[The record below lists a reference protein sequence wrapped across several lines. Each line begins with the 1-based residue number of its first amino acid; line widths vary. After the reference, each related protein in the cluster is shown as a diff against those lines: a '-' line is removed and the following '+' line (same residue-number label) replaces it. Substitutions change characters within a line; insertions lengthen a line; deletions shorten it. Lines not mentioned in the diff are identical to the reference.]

1 MRNFL
6 AVLLALVLFSLHAYA
21 QPPKPSPKNF
31 KNSVSAKSLAGEKE
45 QFDRAVALADTAE
58 RIAGLRK
65 FVKDFP
71 KSKEKIR
78 ALELITSGRAALA
91 DEKFRA
97 GEKEAGIELFKLA
110 VRDAPTPVSDK
121 LFAEVVLQIP
131 NSLALR
137 GEAKAAIEI
146 ARLIEG
152 KAVGNAKQLLGA
164 AAFYLAME
172 NAADAKRL
180 VEKAVAL
187 DANLPAAYQTLGL
200 AHRLDFQLEE
210 SANAYQKALE
220 LDADSIVSRRSLAE
234 MKRAAGKAP
243 EAVRLYREI
252 LAKDANDQAAQTGLI
267 LALLDTENKIEAESE
282 MQKSLAANPNN
293 LPLLTGAAYWY
304 AAHDDGARAIELAE
318 KAVAVEPRYTWAR
331 VALARGLMQQKRPL
345 EAEKTLLAARQYG
358 DFPTL
363 DYELAAAR
371 FQSGFYRE
379 AAEGLQKKFA
389 VAADGAIKTRLG
401 GRVAK
406 EAKSF
411 TELLAAERRASIFQ
425 TLAADN
431 LETAD
436 KLKSLLDFSQKLD
449 ASGDEAAVAAADEF
463 VRGDDRMR
471 LHRQL
476 FAADQLLQK
485 RKALPKVYE
494 LTKAAIGGV
503 DAALDVPHPAAAVLA
518 DELYQSRRIAISRN
532 ELIIVPD
539 VPRQTLSNILRG
551 RIEDIAGWTLFQENK
566 SAEAVTRL
574 KRAVSVLPEK
584 SSWWRNSMWRLGAA
598 HETAGN
604 EPDALDAYIKSYT
617 SGEADAIKYGVIETV
632 YQKING
638 NTDGL
643 ELKIGVKPASVAT
656 TAFSV
661 PTEVKTNEQP
671 KAALPPAP
679 EVKREPS
686 PSPVAETAPPVAETK
701 LSPETSNAETP
712 VKTEPAAPPPAAK
725 EAESQEPKFEK
736 TPDETKVEKTPDEI
750 KVETK
755 PAVDNRVSENKS
767 KLLFDPIIISVPKIE
782 LAEKKPEEK
791 KLIENAATT
800 IESKSNETTAE
811 KKAAVAEIEGRPRVV
826 VTENASVMENT
837 TQQTPPCKIIT
848 GQEIISILNDGGNLS
863 VLVRFEDESEAR
875 EIKATSSSPTDVEII
890 AEPSAI
896 GISERGKFFIVK
908 SISQKTGTFTITFE
922 SACGKK
928 ELVVNVR

>member
-1 MRNFL
+1 MRNL
-6 AVLLALVLFSLHAYA
+6 AVLLTLVLFSLHAFA
-21 QPPKPSPKNF
+21 QTPQPKSGNYKNPAS
-31 KNSVSAKSLAGEKE
+31 KKLAGEKE
-45 QFDRAVALADTAE
+45 EFDRAVALADAAE
-58 RIAGLRK
+58 RVAALRK
-65 FVKDFP
+65 FVKNFP

-78 ALELITSGRAALA
+78 ALELIASGRAALA

-97 GEKEAGIELFKLA
+97 GEKEASIELFKLA
-110 VRDAPTPVSDK
+110 VRETPKPVSDK

-131 NSLALR
+131 NSLIVR

-146 ARLIEG
+146 ARLIEE
-152 KAVGNAKQLLGA
+152 KADGNAKQLLGA

-210 SANAYQKALE
+210 SAGAYQKALE
-220 LDADSIVSRRSLAE
+220 LDADSTVSRRGLAE
-234 MKRAAGKAP
+234 MKRATGKAA
-243 EAVRLYREI
+243 EAVTLYREI
-252 LAKDANDQAAQTGLI
+252 LAKDANDAAAQTGLI

-293 LPLLTGAAYWY
+293 LLLLVGAAYWY

-318 KAVAVEPRYTWAR
+318 KAINIEPRYTWAR
-331 VALARGLMQQKRPL
+331 VALARGLMQQKRSM

-363 DYELAAAR
+363 DYELATAR

-379 AAEGLQKKFA
+379 AAEGLRVKFS

-411 TELLAAERRASIFQ
+411 IELLAAERRASIFQ

-431 LETAD
+431 TDNAD

-449 ASGDEAAVAAADEF
+449 ASGDEAAIAAADEF
-463 VRGDDRMR
+463 VKGDDRMKM
-471 LHRQL
+471 HRQL

-539 VPRQTLSNILRG
+539 VPRKTLSNILRG

-566 SAEAVTRL
+566 STEAVTRL

-584 SSWWRNSMWRLGAA
+584 SSWWRASMWRLGSA
-598 HETAGN
+598 HEAAGN
-604 EPDALDAYIKSYT
+604 QTDALDAYIKSYA
-617 SGEADAIKYGVIETV
+617 SGEADAIKYGIIETV
-632 YQKING
+632 YQKVNG
-638 NTDGL
+638 KTDGL
-643 ELKIGVKPASVAT
+643 ELKIGAKPASVASAFPVQIETKT
-656 TAFSV
+656 T
-661 PTEVKTNEQP
+661 ELP
-671 KAALPPAP
+671 KSTIVQSAP
-679 EVKREPS
+679 EMKP
-686 PSPVAETAPPVAETK
+686 ETAPTPNAGEIAEPIAETK
-701 LSPETSNAETP
+701 LLPEVSEAEKTVKVETAPTPKTEREIENREPQIEKTTAET
-712 VKTEPAAPPPAAK
+712 KTEAKPNPINQNPVNEISENTSKSLFAPVVINVPKIVTTENPTAEAKPKEKKPTENAAPQ
-725 EAESQEPKFEK
+725 S
-736 TPDETKVEKTPDEI
+736 ETKPDEI
-750 KVETK
+750 
-755 PAVDNRVSENKS
+755 VDERKS
-767 KLLFDPIIISVPKIE
+767 
-782 LAEKKPEEK
+782 AEQG
-791 KLIENAATT
+791 
-800 IESKSNETTAE
+800 
-811 KKAAVAEIEGRPRVV
+811 EIRPRVV
-826 VTENASVMENT
+826 VTENVTENAAE
-837 TQQTPPCKIIT
+837 QVPPCKIIT
-848 GQEIISILNDGGNLS
+848 GQEIISILNGGGNLS
-863 VLVRFEDESEAR
+863 VLVRFEDESDAR
-875 EIKATSSSPTDVEII
+875 EIKATSSSPADVEVI
-890 AEPSAI
+890 AEPLTV
-896 GISERGKFFIVK
+896 GISERGRFFIVK
-908 SISQKTGTFTITFE
+908 SISQKTGTFAVTFE

-928 ELVVNVR
+928 EISVKVR